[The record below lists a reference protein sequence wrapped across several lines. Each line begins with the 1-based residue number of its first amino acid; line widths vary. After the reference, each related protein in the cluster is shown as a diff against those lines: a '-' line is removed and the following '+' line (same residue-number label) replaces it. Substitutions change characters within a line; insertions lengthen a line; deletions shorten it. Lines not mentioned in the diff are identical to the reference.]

1 MSSRPQKLSEK
12 PCVFSGGL
20 LVNVSNLHRH
30 CVREDEVLSF
40 AKPTPLAEKS
50 LERFAKPKSS
60 RSPPRALGTSGE
72 RFSDERPVSQR
83 VFMSGHELDGE
94 LRVARAAQRVDT
106 LLDLGL
112 ACRKRG
118 GAD

>member
-1 MSSRPQKLSEK
+1 MGNGAMAKGPQATAPILDSTKADISRPSYAGQPLDK
-12 PCVFSGGL
+12 PIFRYCTEPS
-20 LVNVSNLHRH
+20 
-30 CVREDEVLSF
+30 RE
-40 AKPTPLAEKS
+40 
-50 LERFAKPKSS
+50 LERFAKSYQAFRRPG
-60 RSPPRALGTSGE
+60 ALGTLGE
-72 RFSDERPVSQR
+72 RFSDARPVSQR

-94 LRVARAAQRVDT
+94 LRVARAAQRLDA